1 MYKLFKELGKKI
13 VKVRIYEHV
22 VLKKKKLQVTTPS
35 EYILQS
41 LDLTP
46 LNTHLKFKQ

>member
-22 VLKKKKLQVTTPS
+22 VLKKKVTSYNTKWVHTS
-35 EYILQS
+35 KSGSNTIEYA
-41 LDLTP
+41 
-46 LNTHLKFKQ
+46 FKV

>member
-1 MYKLFKELGKKI
+1 MYKVLETLGKNI
-13 VKVRIYEHV
+13 VKVQIYEHV
-22 VLKKKKLQVTTPS
+22 VLKKKLQVTTPS

-46 LNTHLKFKQ
+46 LNTHLKLKQ

>member
-22 VLKKKKLQVTTPS
+22 VLKIKLQVTTPS